1 MNNWLKKQNSVNN
14 SVNVILFGPPGAGKG
29 TQAQF
34 IVKKHNYFQLSTGNL
49 LREEVKL
56 KSPLGVEIETLISKG
71 KFVSDDTVNILLRKS
86 ITNLKFRDR
95 IIFDGYPRNVMQAK
109 NLEKILTEFKQSI
122 GHIIFLNV
130 SKEIIEKR
138 IMGRMTCD
146 KCHMTLNEFFNKE
159 QIELHP
165 CGKEHLKKRKDDNF
179 NVVVARYD
187 TYMET
192 TKPILDF
199 YSKNENFSEING
211 ASEIE
216 QITNEI
222 NDILN
227 V

>member
-1 MNNWLKKQNSVNN
+1 MNI
-14 SVNVILFGPPGAGKG
+14 ILFGPPGAGKG

-56 KSPLGVEIETLISKG
+56 ETSLGKKIEALISNG
-71 KFVSDDTVNILLRKS
+71 KFASDEIVNTLLKKS

-95 IIFDGYPRNVMQAK
+95 IIFDGYPRNVDQAK
-109 NLEKILTEFKQSI
+109 NLESILEEFDQTI

-130 SKEIIEKR
+130 SKDIIEKR

-146 KCHMTLNEFFNKE
+146 KCNMTLNEFFNKD

-165 CGKEHLKKRKDDNF
+165 CGKEFLKKRKDDNF
-179 NVVVARYD
+179 DVVVARYD
-187 TYMET
+187 TYMKT
-192 TKPILDF
+192 TKPVLDF
-199 YSKNENFSEING
+199 YSKNVNFTEIDG
-211 ASEIE
+211 AAEIE
-216 QITNEI
+216 QITNKI
-222 NDILN
+222 NAVLN

>member
-1 MNNWLKKQNSVNN
+1 MNI
-14 SVNVILFGPPGAGKG
+14 ILFGPPGAGKG

-56 KSPLGVEIETLISKG
+56 KTTLGVEIDNLISNG
-71 KFVSDDTVNILLRKS
+71 KFVSDETVNTLLRKS

-95 IIFDGYPRNVMQAK
+95 IIFDGYPRNIEQAK
-109 NLEKILTEFKQSI
+109 NLELILGEFDQTI

-146 KCHMTLNEFFNKE
+146 KCNMTLNEFFNKE

-165 CGKEHLKKRKDDNF
+165 CGKEFLNKRKDDNF
-179 NVVVARYD
+179 NIVLARYE
-187 TYMET
+187 TYMKI

-199 YSKNENFSEING
+199 YSKNANFTEIDG
-211 ASEIE
+211 AAEIE
-216 QITNEI
+216 QISNKI
-222 NDILN
+222 NHILN

>member
-1 MNNWLKKQNSVNN
+1 MNI
-14 SVNVILFGPPGAGKG
+14 ILFGPPGAGKG

-56 KSPLGVEIETLISKG
+56 KTSLGDEIEQLIANG
-71 KFVSDDTVNILLRKS
+71 KFASDETVNKLLRQS

-95 IIFDGYPRNVMQAK
+95 IIFDGYPRNVEQAK
-109 NLEKILTEFKQSI
+109 NLELILGEFDQTI

-130 SKEIIEKR
+130 SKDIIEKR
-138 IMGRMTCD
+138 IMGRVTCD
-146 KCHMTLNEFFNKE
+146 KCNMTLNEFFNKE

-165 CGKEHLKKRKDDNF
+165 CGKSFLKKRKDDSF
-179 NVVVARYD
+179 DVVVARYD
-187 TYMET
+187 TYMKT

-199 YSKNENFSEING
+199 YSKNPNFTEIDG
-211 ASEIE
+211 AAEID
-216 QITNEI
+216 QITNKI
-222 NDILN
+222 DDVLN

>member
-1 MNNWLKKQNSVNN
+1 MNI
-14 SVNVILFGPPGAGKG
+14 ILFGPPGAGKG

-49 LREEVKL
+49 LRNEVKL
-56 KSPLGVEIETLISKG
+56 KTSLGEDIEKLISNG
-71 KFVSDDTVNILLRKS
+71 KFVSNQMVNTLLRQS

-95 IIFDGYPRNVMQAK
+95 IIFDGYPRNVEQAK
-109 NLEKILTEFKQSI
+109 NLQFILGEFDQTI

-130 SKEIIEKR
+130 SKDIIEKR

-146 KCHMTLNEFFNKE
+146 KCNMTLNEFFNKE

-165 CGKEHLKKRKDDNF
+165 CGKEFLKKRKDDNF
-179 NVVVARYD
+179 RVVVARYD

-192 TKPILDF
+192 TKPVLDF
-199 YSKNENFSEING
+199 YSKNVNFTEIDGG
-211 ASEIE
+211 AEID
-216 QITNEI
+216 QITHKI
-222 NDILN
+222 NDVLN